1 MLIFT
6 TDNNTLN
13 AFSLTY
19 DTFTTFTETVM
30 SFVYSFMTTH
40 YYNFVGLRKVWKCP
54 TEYYSP

>member
-40 YYNFVGLRKVWKCP
+40 YYNFVGLRKV
-54 TEYYSP
+54 